1 MSVTTPTPEITM
13 AKTKKINQP
22 ELLLIS
28 DETTSPSR
36 WMLDERTKEIGRK
49 GLAEARAALR
59 SPAHLD
65 LAA

>member
-1 MSVTTPTPEITM
+1 MGMTTPTPILIMKSTP
-13 AKTKKINQP
+13 KISQP

-28 DETTSPSR
+28 DEAPSPTR
-36 WMLDERTKEIGRK
+36 WTLDERTREIGRK

-59 SPAHLD
+59 SPAHAD

>member
-1 MSVTTPTPEITM
+1 MTTATPINIMKSTNKIT
-13 AKTKKINQP
+13 QP

-28 DETTSPSR
+28 DETTDTSR
-36 WMLDERTKEIGRK
+36 WALDEHTKEVGRK

-59 SPAHLD
+59 TPAHVD